1 MKCDVLLLADVF
13 EKFGDNSLKT
23 CRLCPSHSLSV
34 PALSCDAKLNMS
46 KVEFELILDPDLF
59 ILFEKGI
66 RGGVSY
72 ISNSYNKTNNK
83 YLKSYDPK
91 QESKQIIYLDVNN
104 IYAYTMSKFLPT
116 SRFKWRDPKELDLNK
131 YMISSSKGCVLEV
144 YLEYSKELHD
154 DCPLTPNKT
163 EIKTEILPNYQLK
176 IADFYNIPVGNVKIL
191 VLKFFG
197 KEKYVFYYENL

>member
-13 EKFGDNSLKT
+13 EKFRDNSLKT

-91 QESKQIIYLDVNN
+91 QESSRLYTLMQIIYML
-104 IYAYTMSKFLPT
+104 TQC
-116 SRFKWRDPKELDLNK
+116 LNFFQQAD
-131 YMISSSKGCVLEV
+131 SNG
-144 YLEYSKELHD
+144 
-154 DCPLTPNKT
+154 
-163 EIKTEILPNYQLK
+163 EILKSLT
-176 IADFYNIPVGNVKIL
+176 
-191 VLKFFG
+191 
-197 KEKYVFYYENL
+197 